1 MFIVGGAEKKVTIKE
16 EVHTKRNTSKTI
28 QTADTPDKPRV
39 SRNTSSGQQR
49 IAPVDTVETEGTIV
63 RPVPSSK
70 KT

>member
-16 EVHTKRNTSKTI
+16 AVRLKRNTSRII

-39 SRNTSSGQQR
+39 SKNTSSGQQR
-49 IAPVDTVETEGTIV
+49 IAPVDTVETEDTIV

>member
-16 EVHTKRNTSKTI
+16 AVHTKRNTSKTI
-28 QTADTPDKPRV
+28 QRAGKPEKPRV
-39 SRNTSSGQQR
+39 PKNTSSGRQS
-49 IAPVDTVETEGTIV
+49 IAPVDTVGKEGTIV

>member
-16 EVHTKRNTSKTI
+16 AVRLKRNTSRTI

-39 SRNTSSGQQR
+39 SKNTSSGQQR

>member
-16 EVHTKRNTSKTI
+16 AVHTKRNTSKTI
-28 QTADTPDKPRV
+28 QTAGKPDKPRA
-39 SRNTSSGQQR
+39 SKSTSSGQQR

>member
-16 EVHTKRNTSKTI
+16 AVHTKRNTSRTI
-28 QTADTPDKPRV
+28 QTADTPEKPRV
-39 SRNTSSGQQR
+39 SKNTSSGQQR

>member
-16 EVHTKRNTSKTI
+16 AVHTKRNTSRTI

-39 SRNTSSGQQR
+39 SKNTSSGQQR
-49 IAPVDTVETEGTIV
+49 IAPVDTVETEDTIV